1 MPINELRAITIFA
14 KAAELGSLRQAA
26 IAQGISPQAASQAL
40 AQLEHFLAVRLF
52 HRTTRNMALTD
63 AGQQFLEAA
72 QPGLI
77 ALQKAVQGVRSA
89 REEIAGPLRI
99 AGPRSTFLPV
109 LQPVLDEFCTHY
121 PAVQADVQLNDHIGN
136 WVMDRVDVGFR
147 TGTQP
152 ADGVIAR
159 RLFPLQ
165 LIICA
170 APPYIAR
177 HGMPATVAELVAH
190 RCSVY
195 RHPNTGKPM
204 PWTVRASGNL
214 VDYDLAPTLCTNDM
228 DLELQ
233 ATLSG
238 QVMAQLTG
246 IMAAPHIRAGRLVP
260 ILCEHVCDHLG
271 VYVYYGSRA
280 APLRARAFVEL
291 VVERLLAS
299 PVHVLSTQEL
309 NAAQSRAKARTRRS
323 SAAKRTGP
331 SPRS

>member
-14 KAAELGSLRQAA
+14 KTAELGSLRQAA

-40 AQLEHFLAVRLF
+40 AQLEHFLGARLF

-72 QPGLI
+72 RPGLI
-77 ALQKAVQGVRSA
+77 ALQKAVQGVRGL

-99 AGPRSTFLPV
+99 AGPRSTFLSV
-109 LQPVLDEFCTHY
+109 LQPVLDEFCTRY
-121 PAVQADVQLNDHIGN
+121 PAVQADVQLDDHIGN

-147 TGTQP
+147 TGTPP

-170 APPYIAR
+170 APRYLDR
-177 HGMPATVAELVAH
+177 HGTPASLAELVAH

-195 RHPNTGKPM
+195 RHPNTGKAM
-204 PWTVRASGNL
+204 PWAVRVDGN
-214 VDYDLAPTLCTNDM
+214 VVEHDLAPALCTNDM

-233 ATLSG
+233 ATLAG
-238 QVMAQLTG
+238 QVVAQLTG
-246 IMAAPHIRAGRLVP
+246 VMAAPHIRAGRLVP
-260 ILCEHVCDHLG
+260 LLCEHVSDHLG
-271 VYVYYGSRA
+271 VYIYYGSRE
-280 APLRARAFVEL
+280 APRRARAFVEL
-291 VVERLLAS
+291 AIERLLAS
-299 PVHVLSTQEL
+299 PMHVLSAREL
-309 NAAQSRAKARTRRS
+309 GAAQAGRGTRIRETASRKAK
-323 SAAKRTGP
+323 
-331 SPRS
+331 

>member
-40 AQLEHFLAVRLF
+40 AQLEHFLGARLF

-72 QPGLI
+72 QPGLV

-109 LQPVLDEFCTHY
+109 LQPVLDEFCARY
-121 PAVQADVQLNDHIGN
+121 PAVQADVQLDDHIGN

-165 LIICA
+165 LVICA
-170 APPYIAR
+170 APQYIAR
-177 HGMPATVAELVAH
+177 HGTPKSLADLVAH

-204 PWTVRASGNL
+204 PWAVRAGDGL
-214 VDYDLAPTLCTNDM
+214 ADYDLAPALCTNDM

-233 ATLSG
+233 ATLAG

-246 IMAAPHIRAGRLVP
+246 VMAAPHIRAGRLLPV
-260 ILCEHVCDHLG
+260 LCEHVCDHLG
-271 VYVYYGSRA
+271 VYVYYGSRV
-280 APLRARAFVEL
+280 APRRARAFVEL
-291 VVERLLAS
+291 AVERLTDSSA
-299 PVHVLSTQEL
+299 HTLSDAEL
-309 NAAQSRAKARTRRS
+309 KAAQGKRKIRARKH
-323 SAAKRTGP
+323 
-331 SPRS
+331 

>member
-40 AQLEHFLAVRLF
+40 AQLEHFLGTRLF

-72 QPGLI
+72 QPGLV

-89 REEIAGPLRI
+89 REEIAGALRI

-109 LQPVLDEFCTHY
+109 LQPVLDEFCALY
-121 PAVQADVQLNDHIGN
+121 PAVQADVQLDDHIGN

-147 TGTQP
+147 TGTPP

-165 LIICA
+165 LVICA
-170 APPYIAR
+170 APQYLAR
-177 HGMPATVAELVAH
+177 HGTPASLAELVAH

-204 PWTVRASGNL
+204 PWTVRAGGNL
-214 VDYDLAPTLCTNDM
+214 AEYDLAPALCTNDM

-233 ATLSG
+233 ATLAG

-246 IMAAPHIRAGRLVP
+246 VMAAPHIRAGRLVP
-260 ILCEHVCDHLG
+260 VLCEHVSDHLG
-271 VYVYYGSRA
+271 VYVYYGSRT
-280 APLRARAFVEL
+280 APRRARAFVEL
-291 VVERLLAS
+291 AVERLMDSSL
-299 PVHVLSTQEL
+299 HTLSDEEL
-309 NAAQSRAKARTRRS
+309 KAAQGGRKTRARKH
-323 SAAKRTGP
+323 
-331 SPRS
+331 